1 MSFISIS
8 LDGMLGLIFFS
19 LVILASLYN
28 VYSRDVD
35 DGLAGRV
42 LYLLSAFT
50 SIAGIM
56 QILNGG
62 VSDQTIATVC
72 WLLVARQARNSFLHW
87 RLNNA
92 SKR

>member
-1 MSFISIS
+1 MNAIANS
-8 LDGMLGLIFFS
+8 LDGILGLVFFM

-28 VYSRDVD
+28 VYSRTVD

-62 VSDQTIATVC
+62 LSEQTIATVC
-72 WLLVARQARNSFLHW
+72 WLLVARQARNSFNHW

-92 SKR
+92 PKR